1 MVEVRVALVRHV
13 TDIVGDAGAQAHAA
27 VVERCTVQRG
37 GAIIGDRTV
46 EELVALTDAL
56 FADTTCSVL
65 PGRREVTVA
74 VLLTGL
80 IRDSLTVTRAEF
92 TVDNAKL
99 TGVGAVSVRLT

>member
-27 VVERCTVQRG
+27 AVERCTVQRG

-56 FADTTCSVL
+56 FADPACSVL
-65 PGRREVTVA
+65 PRREVTVA

-80 IRDSLTVTRAEF
+80 VRDSLTVTRAEF